1 MPIHE
6 QEYVTYDGPLERSG
20 AWWVFARTQFRLSL
34 SFLRTKLL
42 LLVLWIPVIVV
53 LIGVLVEFALQGNIP
68 MGEDGTTPGASVTG
82 WILQLQFFSVAILYM
97 ASGCGAVSDDLRHQT
112 FQLFFSRPVERWEYT
127 FGKFLGLMMLGALV
141 TIVPA
146 ALIGGLRLA
155 YYAQTDLFRDIA
167 TQTVTALSLSLTL
180 TALAAAVVLGLS
192 SITRKTGYAV
202 LSWIGVLL
210 VPLILS
216 TIVRI
221 TSEQPDMANLWSL
234 NGNLLLISTSLLGA
248 ETIEVPTWAPWLLL
262 LTAAAAGIGGLVW
275 RVNKLEGVA

>member
-53 LIGVLVEFALQGNIP
+53 LIGVLIEFALQGNIP
-68 MGEDGTTPGASVTG
+68 MGEDGTTPGASATA

-127 FGKFLGLMMLGALV
+127 LGKFLGLFMLGSLV
-141 TIVPA
+141 TLLPA
-146 ALIGGLRLA
+146 TLIGGLRLA
-155 YYAQTDLFRDIA
+155 YYAQTDLFKDIA
-167 TQTVTALSLSLTL
+167 TQTATALSLSLVL
-180 TALAAAVVLGLS
+180 TSLAAAIVLGLS
-192 SITRKTGYAV
+192 SITKKTGYAV

-221 TSEQPDMANLWSL
+221 TTEQPDMANLWSL
-234 NGNLLLISTSLLGA
+234 NGNLMLIATSLMGA
-248 ETIEVPTWAPWLLL
+248 EAIEVPAWAPWLLL
-262 LTAAAAGIGGLVW
+262 LTAGGAGIAGLVW